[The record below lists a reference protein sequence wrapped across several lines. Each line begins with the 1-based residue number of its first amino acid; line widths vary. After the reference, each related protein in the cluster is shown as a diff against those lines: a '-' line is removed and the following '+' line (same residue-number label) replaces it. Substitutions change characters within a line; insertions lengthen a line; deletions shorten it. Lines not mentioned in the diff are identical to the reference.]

1 MVGSFAIRESEP
13 LIAVLRVAD
22 ISVQKYREN
31 DAMRAFWIVLQVVAV
46 AVVIFLVVAAWR
58 GTIGMPLGLLLAVPA
73 VLLFRVAWKRTR
85 TTQGS

>member
-1 MVGSFAIRESEP
+1 
-13 LIAVLRVAD
+13 
-22 ISVQKYREN
+22 
-31 DAMRAFWIVLQVVAV
+31 MRAFWIVLHVVAV
-46 AVVIFLVVAAWR
+46 ALVIFLVVAAWR

>member
-1 MVGSFAIRESEP
+1 
-13 LIAVLRVAD
+13 
-22 ISVQKYREN
+22 
-31 DAMRAFWIVLQVVAV
+31 MRAFWIVLQVVAV